1 MSTPTK
7 PTVRQR
13 FGPARLV
20 SALLLGALGA
30 LAASVPASADAGTY
44 PMYQC
49 GADATAAVAPG
60 WYVYGDTT
68 ITSTALNDSCAT
80 THNVKTPA

>member
-13 FGPARLV
+13 LGPARLV

-44 PMYQC
+44 PM
-49 GADATAAVAPG
+49 
-60 WYVYGDTT
+60 
-68 ITSTALNDSCAT
+68 
-80 THNVKTPA
+80 